1 MAFETE
7 FVIAWGDCD
16 PAGIVFY
23 PRYFYWFD
31 TTFQRW
37 LQSHDLSQAKLQQR
51 YGILG
56 TGLLDAQAQFRATAR
71 DGDQMI
77 VRATIAAWHAKRFRV
92 DYRCR
97 RGEDLLA
104 EGHETRG
111 WLKVVDGR
119 VRALPIPDEFRA
131 MLD

>member
-7 FVIAWGDCD
+7 IVIAWGDCD
-16 PAGIVFY
+16 PAGIVYY

-37 LQSHDLSQAKLQQR
+37 LQSRKLSQAVLQQR
-51 YGILG
+51 FGVLG

-71 DGDQMI
+71 DGDRMT
-77 VRATIAAWHAKRFRV
+77 VEATITDWHEKSFRV
-92 DYRCR
+92 EYCCR
-97 RGEDLLA
+97 REETLLV

-111 WLKVVDGR
+111 WLKVVDGSA
-119 VRALPIPDEFRA
+119 RALPIPHEFKA
-131 MLD
+131 LLE